1 MNPPPYVVEKIP
13 NLLCFVLLLPLVDT
27 AAPASEAQ
35 QVAARLGMS
44 KGVGGIPPTVAR
56 PSGKV
61 PAMHATRTGESSCVV
76 TVHGA
81 NLCIYAQIPLDCW
94 VDIERSSLTL
104 RGDHL
109 VARLAFTHFH
119 VAHSTRMARE
129 SLYPAPVELEVATYA
144 QGVQCRA
151 CGCAVSR
158 ALSAVHRAPT
168 LPWAELIE
176 CLTCVRAEDYLGS
189 GTADPAF
196 VVADGR
202 VAPSAGACIVS
213 ATMVSINATSA
224 ENWHEIEAA
233 PDVPPLMLGEH
244 ESAVGWAHVEC
255 AKCHA
260 WLGDCAGGEIR
271 LYKFA
276 IAAAANRAAF
286 DKYEVLS
293 VLGGAMLDASQ
304 ARECYRFV
312 LAGPSS
318 QVACGLVLLSA
329 ESWLATHQR
338 SEFHPALKVMYW
350 KDAAFVKQWASEHGA
365 EWVVLR
371 SFALCERIVKA
382 LDDVNAQLPHSA
394 RAMKDGSLLSF
405 LLW

>member
-1 MNPPPYVVEKIP
+1 MTSPPYVVEKIP

-27 AAPASEAQ
+27 TAPSSEAQ
-35 QVAARLGMS
+35 RVAARLGTS
-44 KGVGGIPPTVAR
+44 KGAGGLPPTVAR

-81 NLCIYAQIPLDCW
+81 HASIYAQIPLDCW

-119 VAHSTRMARE
+119 AAHSTRLARE
-129 SLYPAPVELEVATYA
+129 SLYPAPVELDAATYA
-144 QGVQCRA
+144 QGLQCRS

-158 ALSAVHRAPT
+158 PLSAAHRAPT
-168 LPWAELIE
+168 LPWGELIE

-189 GTADPAF
+189 GTVDPAF
-196 VVADGR
+196 VVPDGR
-202 VAPSAGACIVS
+202 VAPGAGACIVS
-213 ATMVSINATSA
+213 ATMVSVNASSA
-224 ENWHEIEAA
+224 LNCHVAEAA

-244 ESAVGWAHVEC
+244 ESAAGWAHVEC
-255 AKCHA
+255 AQCRA

-271 LYKFA
+271 LYKCA
-276 IAAAANRAAF
+276 LAARGSAF

-293 VLGGAMLDASQ
+293 VLGGAMLDAAQ

-318 QVACGLVLLSA
+318 HVACGLVLLSA

-338 SEFHPALKVMYW
+338 PELHPALKVLYW
-350 KDAAFVKQWASEHGA
+350 KDASFVRQWASEHGA

-371 SFALCERIVKA
+371 SVALCERIVNA
-382 LDDVNAQLPHSA
+382 LDDVNALLPHSA